1 VILIGKIKGCW
12 TFCFFIKI
20 INYFLQKYMSKKNA
34 TIKQPPGRTKRRKV
48 LGSKKVALVKP
59 TGYHYPSWTK
69 LELITEAKRL
79 QREIVRLKTLL
90 KKVNISSQKK

>member
-1 VILIGKIKGCW
+1 
-12 TFCFFIKI
+12 
-20 INYFLQKYMSKKNA
+20 MSKKKCNDK
-34 TIKQPPGRTKRRKV
+34 TTSGPNERRKV

-59 TGYHYPSWTK
+59 IGYHYPSWTK
-69 LELITEAKRL
+69 LELVTEAKRL

>member
-1 VILIGKIKGCW
+1 
-12 TFCFFIKI
+12 
-20 INYFLQKYMSKKNA
+20 
-34 TIKQPPGRTKRRKV
+34 

-59 TGYHYPSWTK
+59 IGYHYPSWTK
-69 LELITEAKRL
+69 LELVTEAKRL